1 MAIINNYCM
10 NCNFYRFLLQKLF
23 LNLQLFFHQ
32 VLLSVRTV
40 CRSYRIAIYHIHFL
54 AEIIHNLL
62 DLSFLIFLLLTLP
75 FVGDT
80 TRQILLRGSSSGVT
94 EAKKRIE
101 DIIHNQMV
109 KNGGGSYGASGRD
122 GGGGGGASLDHPFIV
137 KLPVPNDKVG
147 IIIGKGGMT
156 IKGIQER
163 SRATVQIPPGADEDN
178 PQVIRYQTM

>member
-1 MAIINNYCM
+1 M
-10 NCNFYRFLLQKLF
+10 
-23 LNLQLFFHQ
+23 
-32 VLLSVRTV
+32 
-40 CRSYRIAIYHIHFL
+40 
-54 AEIIHNLL
+54 
-62 DLSFLIFLLLTLP
+62 
-75 FVGDT
+75 
-80 TRQILLRGSSSGVT
+80 RGSSSGVT

-109 KNGGGSYGASGRD
+109 KNGGGSYGASGGGGSGGGH
-122 GGGGGGASLDHPFIV
+122 GGGGGGATLDHPFIV

-178 PQVIRYQTM
+178 PQVIHHTT

>member
-1 MAIINNYCM
+1 M
-10 NCNFYRFLLQKLF
+10 
-23 LNLQLFFHQ
+23 
-32 VLLSVRTV
+32 
-40 CRSYRIAIYHIHFL
+40 
-54 AEIIHNLL
+54 
-62 DLSFLIFLLLTLP
+62 
-75 FVGDT
+75 
-80 TRQILLRGSSSGVT
+80 RGSSSGVT

-109 KNGGGSYGASGRD
+109 KNGGGSYGASG
-122 GGGGGGASLDHPFIV
+122 GGGSGGGHGGGGGATLDHPFIV

-178 PQVIRYQTM
+178 PQVIHHTT

>member
-1 MAIINNYCM
+1 M
-10 NCNFYRFLLQKLF
+10 
-23 LNLQLFFHQ
+23 
-32 VLLSVRTV
+32 
-40 CRSYRIAIYHIHFL
+40 
-54 AEIIHNLL
+54 
-62 DLSFLIFLLLTLP
+62 
-75 FVGDT
+75 
-80 TRQILLRGSSSGVT
+80 T

-122 GGGGGGASLDHPFIV
+122 GGGGGGGGGASLDHPFIV

-178 PQVIRYQTM
+178 PQVVMYHIMLTLF

>member
-1 MAIINNYCM
+1 
-10 NCNFYRFLLQKLF
+10 
-23 LNLQLFFHQ
+23 
-32 VLLSVRTV
+32 
-40 CRSYRIAIYHIHFL
+40 
-54 AEIIHNLL
+54 
-62 DLSFLIFLLLTLP
+62 
-75 FVGDT
+75 
-80 TRQILLRGSSSGVT
+80 VT

-122 GGGGGGASLDHPFIV
+122 GGGGGGGGASLDHPFIV

-178 PQVIRYQTM
+178 PQVIRHQTM